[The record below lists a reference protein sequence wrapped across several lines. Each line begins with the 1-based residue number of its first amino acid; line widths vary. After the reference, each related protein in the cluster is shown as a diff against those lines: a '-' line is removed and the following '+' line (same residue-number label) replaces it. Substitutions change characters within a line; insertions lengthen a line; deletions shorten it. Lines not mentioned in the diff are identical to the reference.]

1 MASTAKPNP
10 PAVVPPLSRFML
22 WQIVG
27 LVGFLH
33 ILYYAPAGDP
43 TPLVFLCNAVIFLA
57 VYPVLYFYYRFSIP
71 AFLKILIS
79 PLQAGLQVFL
89 LITTYIWVTYALY
102 ASHFT
107 LDHVAVWEVFATYYP
122 VLFLLFAVDYV
133 FFFQHLFGVSGHEH
147 NFWSSAGILSDAVSG
162 VVLGYGLGRTLDIKW
177 GIFFGSDPVRV
188 VFWMMFILVG
198 VAAVV
203 WFNAKTRKG

>member
-1 MASTAKPNP
+1 MGSTVRPNP
-10 PAVVPPLSRFML
+10 PAVLPPLSRFLL

-43 TPLVFLCNAVIFLA
+43 TPLVFLCNAVVFL
-57 VYPVLYFYYRFSIP
+57 VIYPLLYFYYRFSAP

-79 PLQAGLQVFL
+79 PLQAVLQVFL
-89 LITTYIWVTYALY
+89 LITTYIWSTYALY
-102 ASHFT
+102 AAHFT
-107 LDHVAVWEVFATYYP
+107 LDHVGVWEVFATYYP
-122 VLFLLFAVDYV
+122 VLFLFFVVDYI

-162 VVLGYGLGRTLDIKW
+162 VVLGYGLGRTLDTKW
-177 GIFFGSDPVRV
+177 GMFFGSDPIRV
-188 VFWMMFILVG
+188 LVWMMFILVG

>member
-10 PAVVPPLSRFML
+10 PAVIPPLSRFLL

-43 TPLVFLCNAVIFLA
+43 TPLVFLCNAVVFLA
-57 VYPVLYFYYRFSIP
+57 VYPLLYFYYRLSVP
-71 AFLKILIS
+71 AFFKVILS
-79 PLQAGLQVFL
+79 PLQAVLQVLL
-89 LITTYIWVTYALY
+89 LITAYIWT
-102 ASHFT
+102 T
-107 LDHVAVWEVFATYYP
+107 FAPYYP
-122 VLFLLFAVDYV
+122 VLFLLFVVDYI
-133 FFFQHLFGVSGHEH
+133 FFFQHLFGVSGHDH
-147 NFWSSAGILSDAVSG
+147 SFWSSAGILSDAVSG
-162 VVLGYGLGRTLDIKW
+162 VVLGYGLGRALDTKGGPFFW
-177 GIFFGSDPVRV
+177 GDPVRV
-188 VFWMMFILVG
+188 MFWMMFILVG